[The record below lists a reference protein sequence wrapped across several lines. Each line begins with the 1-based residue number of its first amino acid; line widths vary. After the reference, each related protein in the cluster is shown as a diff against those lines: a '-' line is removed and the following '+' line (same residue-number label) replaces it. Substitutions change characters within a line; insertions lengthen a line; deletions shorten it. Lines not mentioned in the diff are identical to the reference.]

1 VFLVEGNLLELSK
14 SKKLLDIYVNNWNIN
29 RNKINIIFNKFNK
42 NSIDLNILKEIYDE
56 YVVLGTIKNNENFNL
71 LINSNFKNNILN
83 KIKLKSVLKN
93 F

>member
-1 VFLVEGNLLELSK
+1 LELSK